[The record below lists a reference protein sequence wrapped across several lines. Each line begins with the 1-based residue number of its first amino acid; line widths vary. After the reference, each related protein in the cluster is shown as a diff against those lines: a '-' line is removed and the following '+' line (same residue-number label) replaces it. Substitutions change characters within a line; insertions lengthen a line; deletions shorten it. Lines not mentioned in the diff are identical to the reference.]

1 MLRTIIGGIA
11 VGIAN
16 IIPGVSGG
24 TMMVILGVFNRVMDA
39 ISNMLKKENPNRM
52 KDIIF
57 LGELLLGAAIGLIG
71 FAKVLGFLLG
81 KYEVQ
86 TMYWFIGLIAFSIPV
101 FLKTEVKGKGKV
113 KVLPTLIGMAL
124 IFMLVYFNP
133 GESTDVDV
141 VFPAL
146 SLLLCLK
153 LVLLGAIAGAAML
166 LPGVSGS
173 MVLLILGEY
182 YLFRAYL
189 ANVLLF
195 QLNILIPLGFMG
207 IGIILGIV
215 ISAKVCGYF
224 LKHNHDATISF
235 ILGLIIASTL
245 VLIPLNATYDI
256 SLIITSIISFI
267 LGGIMVFGIE
277 KISA

>member
-1 MLRTIIGGIA
+1 MIRTIIGGIA
-11 VGIAN
+11 IGIAN

-39 ISNMLKKENPNRM
+39 ISNLLKRDNPNRLA
-52 KDIIF
+52 DLLF
-57 LGELLLGAAIGLIG
+57 LGELLLGAAIGLI
-71 FAKVLGFLLG
+71 
-81 KYEVQ
+81 
-86 TMYWFIGLIAFSIPV
+86 AFSIPV
-101 FLKTEVKGKGKV
+101 FLKAEVKGKGKV
-113 KVLPTLIGMAL
+113 KGLPTLIGMAI
-124 IFMLVYFNP
+124 IFALVYFNP
-133 GESTDVDV
+133 GEASDVHVVYPDV
-141 VFPAL
+141 SVW
-146 SLLLCLK
+146 LCVK
-153 LVLLGAIAGAAML
+153 LVLIGAIGGASML

-245 VLIPLNATYDI
+245 VLIPLDAAYDMN
-256 SLIITSIISFI
+256 LILTSFISFAF
-267 LGGIMVFGIE
+267 GGVMVMGIE
-277 KISA
+277 KIAG